1 MGFLKRNFFYFPPF
15 LLFFSCG
22 ENFFGVD
29 NEKNLKPLKEILA
42 DPRNDKFVNR
52 LMEAFNKSPQS
63 DFYYEKLLSRFGPEF
78 YEKFSKGF
86 ENKKDMFSSLDK
98 IPLMGKKVEDL
109 LQKKYEAAKK
119 NRGNGPEAEK
129 AYKQAVLYSV
139 SSKLKRNF
147 YTEDN
152 KFSIE
157 TAGEKLTETEA
168 QEIVKEMQEYNSIS
182 NQKLFAGIDDSS
194 EESSKRKL
202 FDFFNK
208 PENQPPSASG

>member
-1 MGFLKRNFFYFPPF
+1 MFLVFC
-15 LLFFSCG
+15 SCG

-29 NEKNLKPLKEILA
+29 GAKRLRPLKEILA
-42 DPRNDKFVNR
+42 DSKNNKFVNR
-52 LMEAFNKSPQS
+52 LIGAIDKSPQR
-63 DFYYEKLLSRFGPEF
+63 DIYYDKLLSNLGPKFHQE
-78 YEKFSKGF
+78 FSKGF

-129 AYKQAVLYSV
+129 AYKQALLYSV

-152 KFSIE
+152 KFSIK
-157 TAGEKLTETEA
+157 TADENLTETEA

-182 NQKLFAGIDDSS
+182 NQKIFAGIEDSS
-194 EESSKRKL
+194 GNSSKDKL
-202 FDFFNK
+202 FDFFSK
-208 PENQPPSASG
+208 PENKPPSASG